1 MTDELILADVR
12 RALAEDIGSGD
23 LTAQLIPGETIARA
37 SVIAREDAIL
47 CGMAWFDATF
57 RELDARVRIA
67 WQRRDGDHIEPN
79 ATLCELTGPARAL
92 LSGER
97 VALNFLQTL
106 SGVATETR
114 HYADA
119 VRGTHAKILDTRK
132 TIPGLRHALKYA
144 VRTGGGENHRMGL
157 FDAILIKENHIAAAG
172 SIAAA
177 LDTARRAR
185 GQASFVEIEVENLDQ
200 LRQALAAGAERVLL
214 DNFDLDAIRAAVKES
229 AGRAKL
235 EVSGGITLEN
245 VRAIAA
251 TGVDYISVGA
261 LTKNIRAVDLSMRF
275 A

>member
-12 RALAEDIGSGD
+12 RALEEDIGSGD
-23 LTAQLIPGETIARA
+23 LTAQLIPEETIARA
-37 SVIAREDAIL
+37 SVIAREEAFL
-47 CGMAWFDATF
+47 CGTAWFDATF
-57 RELDARVRIA
+57 RELDARVRVEWHA
-67 WQRRDGDHIEPN
+67 RDGDRIEKN
-79 ATLCELTGPARAL
+79 ATLCDLTGPARVL
-92 LSGER
+92 LTGER

-114 HYADA
+114 KYVDA
-119 VRGTHAKILDTRK
+119 VRGTRAKILDTRK

-177 LDTARRAR
+177 LDVTRKAR
-185 GQASFVEIEVENLDQ
+185 GQATFIEIEVENLNQ
-200 LRQALAAGAERVLL
+200 LREALAAGAERILL
-214 DNFDLDAIRAAVKES
+214 DNLGPDAIRAAVKET

-235 EVSGGITLEN
+235 EVSGGIGLKN
-245 VRAIAA
+245 VRAIAE

-275 A
+275 L

>member
-12 RALAEDIGSGD
+12 RALEEDIGSGD
-23 LTAQLIPGETIARA
+23 LTAQLIPEGTIARA
-37 SVIAREDAIL
+37 SVIAREEAIF
-47 CGMAWFDATF
+47 CGTAWFDAAF
-57 RELDARVRIA
+57 RELDARARVEWHRH
-67 WQRRDGDHIEPN
+67 DGARIEPN
-79 ATLCELTGPARAL
+79 TTLCDLTGPARAL
-92 LSGER
+92 LTGER

-114 HYADA
+114 KYVDA
-119 VRGTHAKILDTRK
+119 IQGTRATILDTRK

-177 LDTARRAR
+177 LDAARRAR

-200 LRQALAAGAERVLL
+200 LREALAASAERVLL
-214 DNFDLDAIRAAVKES
+214 DNFDLDAIRAAVKET

-235 EVSGGITLEN
+235 EVSGGITLGN
-245 VRAIAA
+245 VHAIAE
-251 TGVDYISVGA
+251 TGVDYISVGS
-261 LTKNIRAVDLSMRF
+261 LTKNLRAVDLSMRF
-275 A
+275 S